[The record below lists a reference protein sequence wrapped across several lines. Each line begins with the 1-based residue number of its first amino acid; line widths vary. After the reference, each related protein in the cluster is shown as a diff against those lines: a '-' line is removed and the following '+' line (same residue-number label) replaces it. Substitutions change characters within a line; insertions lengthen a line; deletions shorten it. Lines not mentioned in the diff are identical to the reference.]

1 MFDEKNL
8 SEEVTAEEVETQAA
22 EEVSTEEAT
31 GEVVTTEGA
40 VTATEEAQ
48 EEPAVAPEVVAGDV
62 ASAPAEGP
70 KSKANAREEGREKA
84 KAKRQA
90 KRDGYQARAGQK
102 EPKEKLKLTAEEKA
116 ERREAK
122 ALASQRET
130 AKAVARHIRMS
141 PMKVNLVLDL
151 IRGRNVDE
159 ALAILDYTRK
169 DAAVVIAKVLRSAV
183 ANAENNQ
190 EMDRD
195 ALYVTECHVGPGP
208 TLKRYQPRAQ
218 GRAFQIL
225 KRSSHI
231 TVVVAERD

>member
-8 SEEVTAEEVETQAA
+8 NEEGMAEEVEGLQAEEVTAEEETA
-22 EEVSTEEAT
+22 EVI
-31 GEVVTTEGA
+31 TTEGSVA
-40 VTATEEAQ
+40 APGEAQ
-48 EEPAVAPEVVAGDV
+48 EEPAVSPEQSDEKTDLRV
-62 ASAPAEGP
+62 
-70 KSKANAREEGREKA
+70 EGREKA

-90 KRDGYQARAGQK
+90 KRDNYKERAAKRESQ
-102 EPKEKLKLTAEEKA
+102 EKLKLTPEEKA
-116 ERREAK
+116 ELREAK
-122 ALASQRET
+122 ALANQQET
-130 AKAVARHIRMS
+130 AKAIARHIRMS

-151 IRGRNVDE
+151 IRDKDVVE

-190 EMDRD
+190 EMNPD
-195 ALYVTECHVGPGP
+195 ALYVKECHVGPGP

-231 TVVVAERD
+231 TVVVAERE